1 MLKVVLGVI
10 VGFVA
15 WSIIWIGSDQVLG
28 MASPGWYGAHQ
39 TAMELALV
47 NGESFAADS
56 TIMLIRLAIS
66 IVATL
71 MSTFLAVV
79 IAGEYRRTPVAL
91 GILLLIVGIG
101 FQVGLLWKV
110 MPGWFHLVFLALLI
124 PMSMLGG
131 KLKQTAS
138 A

>member
-1 MLKVVLGVI
+1 MLKIVLGV
-10 VGFVA
+10 VAGFVA
-15 WSIIWIGSDQVLG
+15 WSIIWIGSDQVLA

-47 NGESFAADS
+47 NGESFAAES

-71 MSTFLAVV
+71 MSAFLAVV
-79 IAGEYRRTPVAL
+79 IAGENRRTPMAL

-101 FQVGLLWKV
+101 FQVGLLWKI
-110 MPGWFHLVFLALLI
+110 MPIWFHLIFLALLI
-124 PMSMLGG
+124 PMSIFGG
-131 KLKQTAS
+131 KLKGTAS